1 MADNEQEEST
11 LSPATLHAHRL
22 RFGQR
27 LADKKPLVSAQR
39 ADGSVGDRNPVAD
52 YLADLRTRE

>member
-1 MADNEQEEST
+1 MADEQEEST

-27 LADKKPLVSAQR
+27 LADKKPVSAER
-39 ADGSVGDRNPVAD
+39 ANGSIGDRNPVAD
-52 YLADLRTRE
+52 YVADLRTRE